1 MAESS
6 PSTIDSSMIDDNKS
20 VQVCNTENSVID
32 VTISVNGKRNK
43 RQMTSEQYRQLT
55 DKLFEIEQIKREEYL
70 VYEQINRLNAG
81 KQHLQNLLNILHD

>member
-43 RQMTSEQYRQLT
+43 RQMTSEQYRLLT
-55 DKLFEIEQIKREEYL
+55 DKLFEIEQIKCEEYL
-70 VYEQINRLNAG
+70 IYEQINRLNAE